1 MRRRLVFLLL
11 PVLFAAGL
19 ISCDTTA
26 PAPETQVVVE
36 AYLQGGAAMPPIRLT
51 RSVGTKEAYVA
62 SETAVRGATVE
73 VHRLGDGERAT
84 RTIGFT
90 EQEPGLYRPRT
101 SARVR
106 PRTTYELSVTT
117 PDGTALT
124 ATTTV
129 PDTISIVGATNTTAV
144 HGDTTRQPAFTI
156 TPPESDRE
164 QQAVLVIT
172 ATSLADFGRPES
184 QLSRGLTPFYAD
196 LYDADEDSIGTY
208 RTTSSGVRNEA
219 NFTRDTDGR
228 ITTDLPWIS
237 VAFYGPNEI
246 GVHVIDDNLFNL
258 IRSQQAQSPGGPG
271 GGLGPGEIPNV
282 IEDVEGGTGV
292 FASYVK
298 ATRDVTIQCPPPP
311 SLAPDECPAF
321 AEFP

>member
-1 MRRRLVFLLL
+1 MRRLVFPLL
-11 PVLFAAGL
+11 PVLLAAGL
-19 ISCDTTA
+19 IGCDTTA
-26 PAPETQVVVE
+26 PTPETQVVVE

-51 RSVGTKEAYVA
+51 RSVGTNEAYVA

-73 VHRLGDGERAT
+73 VHRLSDRGTPAE
-84 RTIGFT
+84 TIGFT
-90 EQEPGLYRPRT
+90 EQEPGLYRPDT
-101 SARVR
+101 SSRVR
-106 PRTTYELSVTT
+106 PRATYELSVTT
-117 PDGTALT
+117 PDGTDLS

-129 PDTISIVGATNTTAV
+129 PDTISIVDATNTTAV
-144 HGDTTRQPAFTI
+144 HGDTSRQPSFTI
-156 TPPESDRE
+156 TPPASDRE

-172 ATSLADFGRPES
+172 ATSLADFGRPAS
-184 QLSRGLTPFYAD
+184 QLARGLTPFYAD
-196 LYDADEDSIGTY
+196 LYTPDEDSIRTY

-219 NFTRDTDGR
+219 NFTRDANGR

-298 ATRDVTIQCPPPP
+298 ATRDVTIQCPP

-321 AEFP
+321 AAFP

>member
-1 MRRRLVFLLL
+1 MPRLVLCLL
-11 PVLFAAGL
+11 PVLLTTGL
-19 ISCDTTA
+19 VGCDTTA
-26 PAPETQVVVE
+26 PTPETQVVVE
-36 AYLQGGAAMPPIRLT
+36 AYLQGGAAMDSIRLT
-51 RSVGTKEAYVA
+51 RSAATDAVYRPNDA
-62 SETAVRGATVE
+62 AVRNATVE
-73 VHRLGDGERAT
+73 VRELTTDGTTAK
-84 RTIGFT
+84 TIPFD
-90 EQEPGLYRPRT
+90 EVRPGVYAPTPLPRPR
-101 SARVR
+101 VK
-106 PRTTYELSVTT
+106 PRATYELSVTT
-117 PDGTALT
+117 PDGTDLS

-129 PDTISIVGATNTTAV
+129 PDTISIVDATNTTAV
-144 HGDTTRQPAFTI
+144 HGDTTRQPSFTI

-184 QLSRGLTPFYAD
+184 QLRQGLTPFYAD
-196 LYDADEDSIGTY
+196 IYDADEDSIGTY

-219 NFTRDTDGR
+219 NFTRDANGR

-258 IRSQQAQSPGGPG
+258 IRSQQAQSPGGGG

-282 IEDVEGGTGV
+282 IEDVEGGTGI

-298 ATRDVTIQCPPPP
+298 ATRDVLIQCPP

-321 AEFP
+321 AAFP

>member
-1 MRRRLVFLLL
+1 MPRLVLCLL
-11 PVLFAAGL
+11 PVLLTTGL
-19 ISCDTTA
+19 VGCDTTA
-26 PAPETQVVVE
+26 PTPETQVVVE

-51 RSVGTKEAYVA
+51 RSVGTNEAYVA

-73 VHRLGDGERAT
+73 VRRLRGEET
-84 RTIGFT
+84 PPDTIGFS
-90 EQEPGLYRPRT
+90 EQEPGLYRPDA
-101 SARVR
+101 SSRVR

-117 PDGTALT
+117 PDGADLS

-129 PDTISIVGATNTTAV
+129 PDTISIVDATNTTAV
-144 HGDTTRQPAFTI
+144 HGDTTRQPSFTI
-156 TPPESDRE
+156 TPPERDRE

-184 QLSRGLTPFYAD
+184 QLRQGLTPFYAD

-219 NFTRDTDGR
+219 NFTRDANGR

-258 IRSQQAQSPGGPG
+258 IRSQQAQSPGGGG

-282 IEDVEGGTGV
+282 IEDVEGGTGI

-298 ATRDVTIQCPPPP
+298 ATRDVSIQCPP

-321 AEFP
+321 AAFP

>member
-1 MRRRLVFLLL
+1 MRRLVLLL
-11 PVLFAAGL
+11 FPLLFTAGL
-19 ISCDTTA
+19 VGCDTTTA
-26 PAPETQVVVE
+26 PTPETQVVVE
-36 AYLQGGAAMPPIRLT
+36 AYLQGGASMPPVRLT
-51 RSVGTKEAYVA
+51 RSVGTNEAYVA

-73 VHRLGDGERAT
+73 VRRLSDGGTPTETVGFSER
-84 RTIGFT
+84 
-90 EQEPGLYRPRT
+90 EPGIYRPDAA
-101 SARVR
+101 SRVR

-117 PDGTALT
+117 DEATLT

-129 PDTISIVGATNTTAV
+129 PDTISIVDAKNTTAV

-172 ATSLADFGRPES
+172 STSLADFGRPES
-184 QLSRGLTPFYAD
+184 QLRRGLTPFYAD
-196 LYDADEDSIGTY
+196 LYDSDEDSIRTY

-219 NFTRDTDGR
+219 NFTRDANGR
-228 ITTDLPWIS
+228 ITTALPWIS

-298 ATRDVTIQCPPPP
+298 ATRDVTIQCPP
-311 SLAPDECPAF
+311 SLTPDECPAF
-321 AEFP
+321 AAFP